1 MSDFCRHCGDVV
13 PDWANVC
20 PFCGSTTAK
29 PRQAAGVHHD
39 ARVLPGYIV
48 HLESSLQ
55 IRRANFTV
63 LTEDGPGAILECP
76 RCGWQFPVNVYTGEN
91 ITLDSSTR
99 TLRETCPLC
108 GTIQE

>member
-1 MSDFCRHCGDVV
+1 MTDFCPHCGDAI
-13 PDWANVC
+13 PKWADVC

-29 PRQAAGVHHD
+29 PLQPTTVHQGTHL
-39 ARVLPGYIV
+39 LPGYIV
-48 HLESSLQ
+48 HLETAPQS
-55 IRRANFTV
+55 RRGHFTV
-63 LTEDGPGAILECP
+63 LEEDGPAAVLECP

-91 ITLDSSTR
+91 IAFDSQTK